1 MDKYIHRII
10 ELMNQYHGY
19 KIDELSS
26 ANQNISLWCLVKEKG
41 ECADLIVFSSKLIMN
56 EEAQWIIQQ
65 FRHKENYEGIINIS
79 NIALLDESKI
89 GNKEELT
96 DALSN
101 NSGNIHYVLLDYKE
115 NIILKYNNELSDLE
129 KELSTCLLRIRETSN
144 SNNMRNITSVTLTL
158 IIINI
163 LMYLITVLISGPGYI
178 IDSDINVLV
187 FLGAKVNSLI
197 KNGEYYRLITSMF
210 LHGGIIHLALNM
222 YALYVIG
229 PLIEKLYGKIKFILI
244 YFIGGITASLFSY
257 LFSPSVSI
265 GASGAIFA
273 LLGAALVF
281 GIKMRRNIGKEF
293 LRNIFSVIVIN
304 LIIGFSIPNVD
315 NFGHLGGLIGGTI
328 ISLALSANHF
338 SK

>member
-26 ANQNISLWCLVKEKG
+26 GNKNISSWCLVKEKG
-41 ECADLIVFSSKLIMN
+41 EYADLIVFSSKLIMN

-65 FRHKENYEGIINIS
+65 FRSKENYEGIINIS

-89 GNKEELT
+89 RNKEELT

-101 NSGNIHYVLLDYKE
+101 NLSNIHYVLLDYKE
-115 NIILKYNNELSDLE
+115 NVILKYNNELSDLE
-129 KELSTCLLRIRETSN
+129 KELSTCLLRLREISN
-144 SNNMRNITSVTLTL
+144 SKNMRNITSVTLTL

-281 GIKMRRNIGKEF
+281 GIKMRKNIGKEF

-328 ISLALSANHF
+328 ISLLFKITKNIE
-338 SK
+338 